1 MGCRFTQYDIMR
13 LREKREEFQ
22 AAGAQLF
29 VVIQSHVKTVEEHF
43 DTSLLD
49 MTLLCD
55 PESRLYQRFSVLP
68 AQSEEEMH
76 GKHFFEKIKKVEAA
90 GLVGGKKEGIAWQLP
105 AAFIIDPQNTV
116 IYSYYGKEAADM
128 PEPEQLLEVMK

>member
-29 VVIQSHVKTVEEHF
+29 VVIQSPVKTVEEHF

-55 PESRLYQRFSVLP
+55 PESRLYQRFFRFAGTVRRRN
-68 AQSEEEMH
+68 AWET
-76 GKHFFEKIKKVEAA
+76 FF
-90 GLVGGKKEGIAWQLP
+90 
-105 AAFIIDPQNTV
+105 
-116 IYSYYGKEAADM
+116 
-128 PEPEQLLEVMK
+128 